1 VIVAPLKLPWATAT
15 HVRATSSVLREPD
28 WLLAD
33 RLAALDALT
42 DLPAEPNQLFITYLD
57 LRSVDFGAVE
67 PYPPV
72 IVPEAA
78 YRGREEVPA
87 GAAALVHVD
96 ERGLAALAISDAAR
110 DAGLFIGTLGDV
122 VRERPE
128 LVRDLIESGRS
139 LPADDP
145 FGQVA
150 RASSTLGIVIHVP
163 DGLELDRPIVL
174 RWSQGASGFGLI
186 SRTIVRLGRHCRATL
201 FEEQVA
207 SREATAEAG
216 SKADSTWWG
225 TTEIDLAEGAYL
237 RVAGEQDF
245 GPGTAA
251 FVTRQAI
258 VGRDATID
266 WAIASVGSRLHRSR
280 IENLLEGRGGTV
292 NQVEIGFG
300 DGRQLFDLTSYTR
313 HRGEDTTSDLLSKGV
328 FSGSARGYIKGL
340 IDIDRSARGT
350 DTFLGEFS
358 MLLAKTARSVT
369 IPSLEI
375 DQPDVRRAMHSSAV
389 GPIDENQVFYLMSR
403 GLPRAAARKAI
414 VLGFL
419 DPVVA
424 RIPLPEARERLRGLL
439 ERKWPA
445 EPATDDVA
453 A

>member
-1 VIVAPLKLPWATAT
+1 VNVPPLDLPWATAT
-15 HVRATSSVLREPD
+15 HVRGTSSALREPD

-33 RLAALDALT
+33 RLDAFERLAS
-42 DLPAEPNQLFITYLD
+42 LPAEPNQLFITYLD
-57 LRSVDFGAVE
+57 LRAVDFGAVE
-67 PYPPV
+67 PYPPAPL
-72 IVPEAA
+72 PESA
-78 YRGREEVPA
+78 YRDREPVPA

-96 ERGLAALAISDAAR
+96 ERGLASLTISDAAR
-110 DAGLFIGTLGDV
+110 EAGLFMGTLQDV
-122 VRERPE
+122 AATRPE
-128 LVRDLIESGRS
+128 LVRDLIDGGRS
-139 LPADDP
+139 LPGDDA
-145 FGQVA
+145 FAQVS
-150 RASSTLGIVIHVP
+150 RAFASLGIVIHVP
-163 DGLELDRPIVL
+163 DGLSLDRPIVL
-174 RWSQGASGFGLI
+174 RWSQGAAGFGLI
-186 SRTIVRLGRHCRATL
+186 SRTIIRLGHDAHATL

-207 SREATAEAG
+207 SRWAPRQAG
-216 SKADSTWWG
+216 SKADSIWWG
-225 TTEIDLAEGAYL
+225 TMEIELAEGASL
-237 RVAGEQDF
+237 KVAGEQDF

-258 VGRDATID
+258 VGRDATVD

-280 IENLLEGRGGTV
+280 IENLLEGRGATV

-313 HRGEDTTSDLLSKGV
+313 HHGEDTTSDLLSKGV
-328 FSGSARGYIKGL
+328 FSGSSRGYIKGL
-340 IDIDRSARGT
+340 IDIARSARGT

-375 DQPDVRRAMHSSAV
+375 DQPDVRRAMHSSSV

-403 GLPRAAARKAI
+403 GLTRAAARKVI

-424 RIPLPEARERLRGLL
+424 RIPLPEAQERLRGLL

-445 EPATDDVA
+445 EAPGEA
-453 A
+453 AA